1 MNRSPLFR
9 PVMILAL
16 LCAAGLAAAPCA
28 LAGQPATKPAAQ
40 PASVGG
46 NSQPL
51 PDGVGLDKIPA
62 HAIEVSGATKDAK
75 VGQTVTIHGRIPLAK
90 DAFNAS
96 QGTFTIIDD
105 AAAAGCCPKDGSL
118 METCTTASK
127 MTIKLVGKNDQPL
140 GGSVEGKGGLRPG
153 AEVFVVGKVAA
164 VNADGHA
171 EISATTIHVP
181 ASSLPIG
188 FFASEQPGDS
198 KDVADAK
205 KQGLK
210 KGDQVVLRGV
220 IGGSRSPFVAGR
232 AMFTLMGKG
241 LKPCNANP
249 ADNCKYPWDYCCETK
264 ADIAAHSATIRV
276 ADDKG
281 NPLKTDIKG
290 RQDIAELTEVIVVGT
305 VAMADKNALV
315 VDATSM
321 HRVK

>member
-1 MNRSPLFR
+1 MHRSSLLPC
-9 PVMILAL
+9 VMILAL
-16 LCAAGLAAAPCA
+16 CGAAGFTVTQIAH
-28 LAGQPATKPAAQ
+28 AQ
-40 PASVGG
+40 PAKQPASAGG
-46 NSQPL
+46 TAQPL

-62 HAIEVSGATKDAK
+62 HAVELADALKNAK
-75 VGQTVTIHGRIPLAK
+75 VGQSVTLRGRIPLAK

-96 QGTFTIIDD
+96 NGTFTIIDD
-105 AAAAGCCPKDGSL
+105 AVAAGCCPKDGSL

-127 MTIKLVGKNDQPL
+127 MTVKLVGKNDQAL
-140 GGSVEGKGGLRPG
+140 GTSVEGKGGLRPG
-153 AEVFVVGKVAA
+153 AEVFVVGTIAA
-164 VNADGHA
+164 ISADGHA
-171 EISATTIHVP
+171 GIDASGIHVP

-205 KQGLK
+205 KGGLK
-210 KGDQVVLRGV
+210 KGDRVVLRGV

-249 ADNCKYPWDYCCETK
+249 QDSCKYPWDYCCETK